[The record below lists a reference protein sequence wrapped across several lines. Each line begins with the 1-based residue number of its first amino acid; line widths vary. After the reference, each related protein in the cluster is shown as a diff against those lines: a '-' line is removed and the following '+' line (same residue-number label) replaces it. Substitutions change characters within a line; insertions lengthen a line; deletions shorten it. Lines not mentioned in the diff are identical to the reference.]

1 MRNDDISKQGN
12 PYNSNIPSNYI
23 YGVLYDNLGIIKNPN
38 IDKSKAESYFD
49 GACQWTPGVCGVGGL
64 FY

>member
-1 MRNDDISKQGN
+1 MRNDDISKKGN
-12 PYNSNIPSNYI
+12 PYNSIIPSNYI
-23 YGVLYDNLGIIKNPN
+23 YGVLYHNLGIIKNTN

-49 GACQWTPGVCGVGGL
+49 GACQWTPGVWGVGGW